1 MPIIGI
7 DVSKDKLD
15 VLWLK
20 DPTHRKVKT
29 KIFANTSQGFDH
41 IIKWATDN
49 TGVAQD
55 QCCFVMEATG
65 VYHEALALMLHN
77 SGCQV
82 IVANPQHV
90 RNYGKGLGVK
100 TKTDKRDS
108 FVIAHYA
115 FAVTPALWQPEPI
128 EIRQLKALIARLEAI
143 VKDLQRERNRLEK
156 ARVANVQEIVITS
169 LKHSIEHL
177 SNEKKAFEQQINDH
191 IDQHPTLKKDKQLLE
206 SIPGVGPVIASRMI
220 ALMRGRTFN
229 SAAQAAAFC
238 GLVPIEKESGSS
250 LRKRPRLSKAG
261 NAQFRAKLYIASVS
275 AIKCNPVIQRHY
287 LQLVARGKTKMAAL
301 GATMRKMV
309 HICFGVLK
317 HQQPF
322 HA

>member
-29 KIFANTSQGFDH
+29 KVFANTLKGFDQVLA
-41 IIKWATDN
+41 WTLDN
-49 TGVAQD
+49 TATTQN
-55 QCCFVMEATG
+55 QCCFAMEATG
-65 VYHEALALMLHN
+65 VYHQALALKLHS

-90 RNYGKGLGVK
+90 RDYGKGLGVK

-115 FAVTPALWQPEPI
+115 YAVAPPLWQPEPQ

-156 ARVANVQEIVITS
+156 AQIAHAPEVVIAS
-169 LKHSIEHL
+169 LSHSITYL
-177 SNEKKAFEQQINDH
+177 SNEKKAFEQQIHDH
-191 IDQHPTLKKDKQLLE
+191 IDQNPTLKKDKQLLE

-250 LRKRPRLSKAG
+250 LRKRPRLSKVG
-261 NAQFRAKLYIASVS
+261 NAQLRAKLYMASVS

-287 LQLVARGKTKMAAL
+287 LQLIARGKTKMAAL
-301 GATMRKMV
+301 GAAMRKMV